1 MPLRRFSPGLKA
13 QFAFGM
19 VFLFVQPDASAA
31 DISAQ
36 QIGGVIIPQA
46 FSQALQDGMS
56 VPLYIH
62 LAGSQGRQDD
72 QRIGSAFIWLDDGQ
86 LRIRKIQLEESED
99 NASVSEQTRQQ
110 LMALANAPFNE
121 ALTIPLTDNA
131 QLDLSLRQLL
141 LQLVVKREALGTVLR
156 SRSEDIGQSSVN
168 TLSSN
173 LSYNLGVYNNQLRN
187 GGSNTSSYLSL
198 NNVTALREHHVVL
211 DGSLYGIGS
220 GQQDSELYKAMYER
234 DFAGHRF
241 AGGMLDT
248 WNLQSLGPMT
258 AISAGKIYGLSWGNQ
273 ASSTIFDSS
282 QSATPVIAFLPA
294 AGEVHLTRDGRL
306 LSVQNFTM
314 GNHEVDTRGLPYG
327 IYDVEVEV
335 IVNGRVISKRPQR
348 VNKLFSRGR
357 GVGAPLAWQV
367 WGGSFHM
374 DRWSENGKKT
384 RPAKESWLAGASTS
398 GSLST
403 LSWAATGYGYDNQ
416 AVGETRL
423 TLPLGGAINVNLQNM
438 LASDSSWSS
447 IGSISATLP
456 GGFSSLWVNQEK
468 TRIGNQLRRSDADN
482 RAIGG
487 TLNLNSLWSKL
498 GTFSISYNDDR
509 RYNSHYY
516 TADYYQNVY
525 SGTFGSLGLR
535 AGIQR
540 YNNGDSNANTGKY
553 IALDL
558 SLPLGNWFSAG
569 MTHQNG
575 YTMANLS
582 ARKQFDEGTIRTVGA
597 NLSRAISGDTGD
609 DKTLSGGAYAQF
621 DARYASGTLNV
632 NSAADGY
639 INTNL
644 TANGSVGWQGKNIAA
659 SGRTDGNAGVIFNTG
674 LEDDGQISA
683 KINERI
689 FPLNGKR
696 NYLPLSPYGRYE
708 VELQNSKN
716 SLDSYDIVSGRK
728 SHLTLYPGNVAVIEP
743 EVKQMVTVSGRIRAE
758 DGTLLANA
766 RINNHIGRTRTDE
779 NGEFVMDVDKKYPT
793 IDFRYSGNKTCEV
806 ALELNQAR
814 GAVWVGDVVCSG
826 ARCKDQATGN
836 WYVRNVTHTKAAN
849 LRLINTHSLAEVFIN
864 SDGVPTLGEGNADCR
879 TQTIGSLSG
888 LSCKMVNYTLQTN
901 GLSNTSIHI
910 FPAIANSSLASA
922 VGAYDMQFSLN
933 GSSWKPVS
941 NTAYYYTFNEMKSA
955 DSIYVFFSSNFF
967 KQMVN
972 LGISDINTKDLFNF
986 RFQNTTSPESGWYEF
1001 STSNTLIIKPRD
1013 FSISIISDEYTQTP
1027 SREGYVG
1034 SGESALDFG
1043 YIVTTSGKTA
1053 ADEVLIK
1060 VTGPAQVI
1068 GGRSYCVFSSDDGKA
1083 KVPFPATLSFITR
1096 NGATKTYDAGC
1107 DDSWRDMTDALW
1119 LTTPWTDIS
1128 GEVGQMD
1135 KTTVKFS
1142 IPMDNAI
1149 SLRTVDDNGWFG
1161 EVSAS
1166 GEIHVQATWRNIN

>member
-1 MPLRRFSPGLKA
+1 MSLRRISQELKTR
-13 QFAFGM
+13 FAFSM
-19 VFLFVQPDASAA
+19 IFLFVQPDASAA
-31 DISAQ
+31 DSSLQ
-36 QIGGVIIPQA
+36 QIGGVMIPQA

-62 LAGSQGRQDD
+62 LAGSQGTQDD
-72 QRIGSAFIWLDDGQ
+72 QRIGSAFIWLDGSQ
-86 LRIRKIQLEESED
+86 LRIRQIQLEERED
-99 NASVSEQTRQQ
+99 NASVSEKTRQQ
-110 LMALANAPFNE
+110 LTRLANVPFSE
-121 ALTIPLTDNA
+121 ALTITLTDNA

-141 LQLVVKREALGTVLR
+141 LQLVVKREALGTVLH

-168 TLSSN
+168 AVSSN
-173 LSYNLGVYNNQLRN
+173 LTYNLGVYNNQMRN
-187 GGSNTSSYLSL
+187 GESNTSSYLSL

-273 ASSTIFDSS
+273 ASSTVFDNS
-282 QSATPVIAFLPA
+282 QSTTPVVAFLPA
-294 AGEVHLTRDGRL
+294 AGEVHLLRDGRL
-306 LSVQNFTM
+306 LSVQNFAM
-314 GNHEVDTRGLPYG
+314 GSYEVDTRGLPYG

-335 IVNGRVISKRPQR
+335 IVNGRVVSKRTQR

-357 GVGAPLAWQV
+357 GVGSPLAWQV

-374 DRWSENGKKT
+374 DRWSESGKKT
-384 RPAKESWLAGASTS
+384 RPAKESWLAGVSAS
-398 GSLST
+398 GSLDT
-403 LSWAATGYGYDNQ
+403 LSWAATGYGYDNK
-416 AVGETRL
+416 AVGETRV
-423 TLPLGGAINVNLQNM
+423 TLPLTESINVNLQNM

-468 TRIGNQLRRSDADN
+468 TRIGDQLRRSNADN

-487 TLNLNSLWSKL
+487 TLNLNALWSNL
-498 GTFSISYNDDR
+498 GTFTISYNDDR

-516 TADYYQNVY
+516 TADYYQTVY

-540 YNNGDSNANTGKY
+540 FNNGSSNTNTGKY
-553 IALDL
+553 VALDL

-582 ARKQFDEGTIRTVGA
+582 ARKQFDDGTIRTIGA
-597 NLSRAISGDTGD
+597 NVSRAISGDTGD

-639 INTNL
+639 VNTNL
-644 TANGSVGWQGKNIAA
+644 TASGSAGWQGKNLAA
-659 SGRTDGNAGVIFNTG
+659 SGRTDGNAGVILNTG
-674 LEDDGQISA
+674 LDDDGEISA
-683 KINERI
+683 KVNGRI
-689 FPLNGKR
+689 YALSGKR

-758 DGTLLANA
+758 DGTLMANA

-793 IDFRYSGNKTCEV
+793 IDFNYGGNKTCEV
-806 ALELNQAR
+806 ALELSNAR
-814 GAVWVGDVVCSG
+814 GAVWVGDVVCTGLSTY
-826 ARCKDQATGN
+826 ARTQQT
-836 WYVRNVTHTKAAN
+836 
-849 LRLINTHSLAEVFIN
+849 
-864 SDGVPTLGEGNADCR
+864 GEGN
-879 TQTIGSLSG
+879 
-888 LSCKMVNYTLQTN
+888 
-901 GLSNTSIHI
+901 
-910 FPAIANSSLASA
+910 
-922 VGAYDMQFSLN
+922 
-933 GSSWKPVS
+933 
-941 NTAYYYTFNEMKSA
+941 
-955 DSIYVFFSSNFF
+955 
-967 KQMVN
+967 
-972 LGISDINTKDLFNF
+972 
-986 RFQNTTSPESGWYEF
+986 ES
-1001 STSNTLIIKPRD
+1001 
-1013 FSISIISDEYTQTP
+1013 
-1027 SREGYVG
+1027 
-1034 SGESALDFG
+1034 
-1043 YIVTTSGKTA
+1043 
-1053 ADEVLIK
+1053 
-1060 VTGPAQVI
+1060 
-1068 GGRSYCVFSSDDGKA
+1068 
-1083 KVPFPATLSFITR
+1083 
-1096 NGATKTYDAGC
+1096 
-1107 DDSWRDMTDALW
+1107 
-1119 LTTPWTDIS
+1119 
-1128 GEVGQMD
+1128 
-1135 KTTVKFS
+1135 
-1142 IPMDNAI
+1142 
-1149 SLRTVDDNGWFG
+1149 
-1161 EVSAS
+1161 
-1166 GEIHVQATWRNIN
+1166 